1 MSTENENTCSICLC
15 AVDKTLALDIVCG
28 HVFHEACLNQWF
40 SHNPERTCPLCRTCL
55 FDEPPKRSV
64 EETLARWKR
73 LGWNITRVGDRFYT
87 GTSPGGPHVQRERSM
102 AILSVETGNVIYI

>member
-40 SHNPERTCPLCRTCL
+40 SHNHVRTCPLCRVKL
-55 FDEPPKRSV
+55 LDEPQKRTV
-64 EETLARWKR
+64 EETLDHWKR
-73 LGWNITRVGDRFYT
+73 IGWTVTRVRDYISEFYIGRPVQETT
-87 GTSPGGPHVQRERSM
+87 GSM
-102 AILSVETGNVIYI
+102 AFLCPRTGNVVYI